1 MKVLIVKPHEHPFV
15 GELADLEAMQ
25 ECVGGYIEAIH
36 PWPDLR
42 AAIVCDEDG
51 LSHDSDWNRYI
62 SEGLYIKG
70 TFFICGV
77 GEEDFED
84 LPDDLIDRFMK
95 QFYRPEAFI
104 PTPRGFLVLNE
115 P

>member
-15 GELADLEAMQ
+15 GDLPDLEAMQ
-25 ECVGGYIEAIH
+25 ECVGGNIESVH

-42 AAIVCDEDG
+42 AALVCDEDG

-62 SEGLYIKG
+62 CEGLYIKG

-77 GEEDFED
+77 GAEDFDD
-84 LPDDLIDRFMK
+84 LPNDLIDRFTK